1 VGKAY
6 PAAAT
11 CTVNV
16 TFAPRVSGNR
26 PGAVVVQMATTGSQA
41 DLSSQGANAQT
52 ARATFTAFITGTGAS
67 PQLAFDPGTQSVIP
81 FTIPNLPGGVV
92 VDGAGDVYYASAP
105 NTPKGTGTVT
115 KLTPAG
121 VSTTVISGL
130 SSNPTGVVLDSA
142 GNLFLGVG
150 TSVLEIGPAGA
161 STTLVSGLA
170 WPITA
175 MAADPS
181 TGNLYVTQKNAI
193 LKVTSAGVES
203 TFLSG
208 AVLGITLSGPSGL
221 AVDSAG
227 NVYVSDSGNNRIL
240 KVTSAGSAALLW

>member
-1 VGKAY
+1 
-6 PAAAT
+6 
-11 CTVNV
+11 
-16 TFAPRVSGNR
+16 
-26 PGAVVVQMATTGSQA
+26 
-41 DLSSQGANAQT
+41 
-52 ARATFTAFITGTGAS
+52 
-67 PQLAFDPGTQSVIP
+67 
-81 FTIPNLPGGVV
+81 
-92 VDGAGDVYYASAP
+92 
-105 NTPKGTGTVT
+105 
-115 KLTPAG
+115 
-121 VSTTVISGL
+121 
-130 SSNPTGVVLDSA
+130 
-142 GNLFLGVG
+142 
-150 TSVLEIGPAGA
+150 
-161 STTLVSGLA
+161 
-170 WPITA
+170 